1 MLKVLKIDTTT
12 HHELP
17 WLPLELRR
25 SPSVYTRLAL
35 YPRKLCPRPITRCQ
49 VLRDSQPQN
58 NAVAIKPRRSE
69 LGVSAGRAVLGL
81 DRKST
86 RLNSSHVSISYAVF
100 CLKKKKLY

>member
-17 WLPLELRR
+17 WLPLGLRR

-49 VLRDSQPQN
+49 VLRDSQPQS

-69 LGVSAGRAVLGL
+69 LGVSGGRAVLGL
-81 DRKST
+81 PLLP
-86 RLNSSHVSISYAVF
+86 LNRAVKF
-100 CLKKKKLY
+100 FGPAARDLSRQEVL